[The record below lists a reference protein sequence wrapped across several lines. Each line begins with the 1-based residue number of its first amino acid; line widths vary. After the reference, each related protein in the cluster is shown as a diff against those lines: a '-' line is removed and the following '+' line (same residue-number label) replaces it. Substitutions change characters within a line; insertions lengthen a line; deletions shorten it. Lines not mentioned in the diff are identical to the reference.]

1 MQLLNYGK
9 SHRRFVWKKKASSEA
24 LKRPLRVLRPS
35 ELLISTFSLDACA
48 SGGNIEPRQD
58 CLGVR
63 SLDACASG
71 GNKWTRTTDLTLIRR
86 VL

>member
-35 ELLISTFSLDACA
+35 ELLISTFSL
-48 SGGNIEPRQD
+48 
-58 CLGVR
+58 
-63 SLDACASG
+63 
-71 GNKWTRTTDLTLIRR
+71 TLARLVGTSNPDKIA
-86 VL
+86 